1 MVEPLKASASPRA
14 ERLRA
19 VAELQRRLGRRPGVR
34 PASPCSSRPAAC
46 ACPKRC
52 AAIEPSIQ
60 RCMRSAF
67 APSHRPALA
76 AAAHAQPVS
85 AQCIHPRSRRPPQ
98 RHVFT
103 QQRLHIL
110 DQGLHIGPDLQRRL
124 QHLAR
129 QRVALLAPVI
139 LCSLG
144 LTLAFIG
151 LQRFIKQIAAVE
163 RMLAQHALAPGV
175 YGVDGG
181 IVHALR
187 SHVQPPGSC
196 VALLPSA

>member
-1 MVEPLKASASPRA
+1 LQL
-14 ERLRA
+14 LRTLA
-19 VAELQRRLGRRPGVR
+19 WV
-34 PASPCSSRPAAC
+34 C
-46 ACPKRC
+46 AMH
-52 AAIEPSIQ
+52 S
-60 RCMRSAF
+60 
-67 APSHRPALA
+67 
-76 AAAHAQPVS
+76 
-85 AQCIHPRSRRPPQ
+85 PRSRRPPQ
-98 RHVFT
+98 RHVFA

-196 VALLPSA
+196 VALLAFGIGIAQVAQSCRAPPVRPRRESIARPRSGGHGCGPTARAWRPA